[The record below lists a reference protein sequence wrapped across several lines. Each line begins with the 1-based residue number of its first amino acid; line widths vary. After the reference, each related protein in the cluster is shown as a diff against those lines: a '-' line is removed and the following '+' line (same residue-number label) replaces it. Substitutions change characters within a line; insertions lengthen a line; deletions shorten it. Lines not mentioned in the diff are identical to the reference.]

1 MPLYTKDSTEISVC
15 TLVSH
20 CTDNVL
26 VYNFVII
33 GLLQLYCSGL
43 NISLFYIA
51 KGFMYWKLFIS
62 EASILS
68 LNFKKISLI
77 FVVLRFGVLML
88 TFLENNC
95 TELML
100 KNSGNCAGRK
110 IV

>member
-1 MPLYTKDSTEISVC
+1 MPLYTKEYLIADSTEISVC
-15 TLVSH
+15 TLVAH

-26 VYNFVII
+26 VYNFVIV

-68 LNFKKISLI
+68 LNFKSFPLYLLSLD
-77 FVVLRFGVLML
+77 LGCL
-88 TFLENNC
+88 C
-95 TELML
+95 
-100 KNSGNCAGRK
+100 
-110 IV
+110 